1 MDVRT
6 AEMDV
11 RTDEDVARLIS
22 EAQRVGVGLILFK
35 DPTNFDMWDVVVD
48 PLRHEPD
55 PELLDQ
61 FVKSQLSEN
70 AKDKLL
76 RWSK

>member
-1 MDVRT
+1 
-6 AEMDV
+6 
-11 RTDEDVARLIS
+11 
-22 EAQRVGVGLILFK
+22 
-35 DPTNFDMWDVVVD
+35 MWDVVVD